1 MGDDGR
7 GIIEGWIDKASNQL
21 QIAQQLL
28 ESRVRWSEA
37 VEASQESV
45 ELSVKAILSL
55 LQVEFPLTH
64 GWSNEALARI
74 ADQIQKRQLLLK
86 LREQNLY
93 WAARL
98 PRLLLLANFW
108 AQFYLPAKY
117 GMEAGKLAVQHA
129 EECYQAVSEWRY
141 LDENKLA
148 AIVRKQAIRGQRGRC
163 NLFTVKVVGVSP
175 AINAL

>member
-1 MGDDGR
+1 MAENGDR
-7 GIIEGWIDKASNQL
+7 RIIEGWIDKARNQL
-21 QIAQQLL
+21 QSAKQHL
-28 ESRVRWSEA
+28 ESRVRWSES

-55 LQVEFPLTH
+55 LQIEFPLTH
-64 GWSNEALARI
+64 GWNNEALARI

-86 LREQNLY
+86 LRGQNNLY

-98 PRLLLLANFW
+98 PRLLLLTNFW

-117 GMEAGKLAVQHA
+117 GMEAGRLAPPQDLFEEDEAKLAVQHA
-129 EECYQAVSEWRY
+129 EECYRAVSELRY

-148 AIVRKQAIRGQRGRC
+148 AIVRK
-163 NLFTVKVVGVSP
+163 
-175 AINAL
+175 